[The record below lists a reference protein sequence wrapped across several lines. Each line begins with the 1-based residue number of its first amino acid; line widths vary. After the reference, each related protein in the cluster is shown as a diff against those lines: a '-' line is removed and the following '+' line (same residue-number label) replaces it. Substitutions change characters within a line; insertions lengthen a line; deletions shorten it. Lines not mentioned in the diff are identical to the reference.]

1 MIRLYKRLRCALW
14 YGEHDYAEIDT
25 HCPRIIAGFVYKCRR
40 CGKMDFRKI
49 PRYDSE
55 RM

>member
-25 HCPRIIAGFVYKCRR
+25 HCPRVIAGF
-40 CGKMDFRKI
+40 CGQI
-49 PRYDSE
+49 YLE
-55 RM
+55 RGMIQIIMGMNL